1 MFYLLKMTD
10 NIHIKHYKHSVI
22 NENTI
27 LSKCIIK
34 KYDSS
39 IYNDECPISLEKIN
53 IGDMI
58 IQLPCNHIFKEDNL
72 KKWLKE
78 KHNCPICRYNIMPND
93 KNIEIIEE
101 YNWRQ
106 HSFSHFFDRIIQYLS
121 DRLICNENVEL
132 DSLEEIFEIY

>member
-10 NIHIKHYKHSVI
+10 DIHIKHYKHSVI

-58 IQLPCNHIFKEDNL
+58 IQLPCNHIF
-72 KKWLKE
+72 
-78 KHNCPICRYNIMPND
+78 
-93 KNIEIIEE
+93 
-101 YNWRQ
+101 
-106 HSFSHFFDRIIQYLS
+106 
-121 DRLICNENVEL
+121 
-132 DSLEEIFEIY
+132 